1 MKNILTLLLLS
12 LGGISYGQGP
22 PITGDKAIMLAP
34 GNMLVKTLTEL
45 RYTESE
51 SITYVPLMFH
61 YLPSTNTLVGIHVPY
76 VNGINNSQGA
86 SGSSGLGDVQL
97 LAKYQFY
104 RKDQMGKTFRVA
116 AKTLQALPTG
126 KKLGAAGIST
136 GNYSSYLGVIAGLET
151 LKYGVTNELGYVL
164 SPSDDNDELRYKLG
178 FGLPL
183 KKSTYPV
190 DQINLYFEYQSSW
203 FTSTNQYLLMYSQG
217 IQYAKDQTTLEI
229 AIQFPLT
236 QTISGLQKRRH
247 SIFIGS
253 RYVF

>member
-1 MKNILTLLLLS
+1 MQHILILLLLS
-12 LGGISYGQGP
+12 IGVISYGQGP

-45 RYTESE
+45 RYTETE
-51 SITYVPLMFH
+51 SYTYVPLMFH
-61 YLPSTNTLVGIHVPY
+61 YLPTTNTLVGIHVPY
-76 VNGINNSQGA
+76 VKGSRHDGGA
-86 SGSSGLGDVQL
+86 DGKVGLGDIQL

-104 RKDQMGKTFRVA
+104 RKDQMGKTFRIA

-126 KKLGAAGIST
+126 RKLGAVGIST

-151 LKYGVTNELGYVL
+151 IKYGVTNELGFVL
-164 SPSDDNDELRYKLG
+164 SPSDDNDELRYRLG

-183 KKSTYPV
+183 KKPTYPV

-203 FTSTNQYLLMYSQG
+203 FISADEYLLMYSQG
-217 IQYAKDQTTLEI
+217 IQYAKDQTTIEI

-236 QTISGLQKRRH
+236 QTLSGFQKRRH